1 MADPTVTTIPTP
13 GPAPPPA
20 TVAPN
25 AIPSGQV
32 AVFNPDGK
40 LVSISAADLPNAQA
54 AGYEVASKDALHA
67 RSPTTLYDVGTGLY
81 NVGDTLESGF
91 RGVIHGATAGLNEL
105 GDKAVIGA
113 LKGDKAAR
121 NYAEEVTRQ
130 KEEHPLA
137 FGGGELGG
145 MVGGALVGSEAG
157 LLGGVGKGLGA
168 AGGFAENLAGRATAG
183 LATRG
188 ALGRAVATG
197 VGMGARGAAETGLY
211 SGINELSEESL
222 GKPELN
228 AEKILSATGSGALGG
243 FMLGGALGGAGS
255 LARSGYGAVRDFASD
270 VIAKNADKLEGLA
283 NEQRWRALD
292 PNLKFTREANARVD
306 GGTAAV
312 GDVLKKYDIVG
323 TDLKIAAREG
333 GIDAIGPKIDEAV
346 DKVGK
351 QLGDLTGG
359 STGVVPVAKIADALD
374 GIIEPMRKVA
384 GREGVVKSLESYKE
398 SLLGK
403 LSPGGE
409 VATQATMG
417 RATADELGAAMPFP
431 SDVAK
436 TSAHVFDGAVPT
448 ADTWRSMWR
457 PPEGY
462 EIKFKKFAS
471 TDGGLAVEAHVV
483 DSATGKSVGELERT
497 FSRDGDKLSVK
508 HDIMHLDPA
517 VQNQGIARA
526 LHDSSLET
534 YAKLGVNE
542 VNTHA
547 AMTGGRYSN
556 ARLGFSWPKEAG
568 AEWQQR
574 LQGFLEERGISDAG
588 TLSNAALEGAPAV
601 ARLKVGD
608 QAIGK
613 EFMLQAPNWAG
624 KLGVPERSVSLQD
637 ALFQRKGLD
646 QMVYQEAK
654 SLDPH
659 MRVQLLRDF
668 RAKFEGLIV
677 DAFDDAAKAAG
688 NPEAKGQL
696 LGLKKDYQALSIAQD
711 AAETSTSRMQTN
723 RNLSLS
729 DYISGGIASNIG
741 KGVGGLV
748 GGAPGAFLGG
758 LAGGAAGS
766 VINRVG
772 RDRGNAIAAA
782 ALDKASAFA
791 RARQAIEKTDEAIT
805 AAAKGIVDGPRA
817 SSGSPYRS
825 LPSAVAVTE
834 GGLRARFDAARDSV
848 KDIQQNAKALT
859 ERAMVPSDHMPK
871 TGAAVG
877 QLALRT
883 AGYLV
888 SQLPAPMVPPTLGRP
903 WPTRVSDPEMSAY
916 LEKFRAA
923 TDPPAAM
930 RAFASGR
937 LTMNMANALKEVR
950 PEIFQQI
957 QAKAMDMVIAKQA
970 KGDPLPYDARQRMS
984 ILLGI
989 ITDPSQDPKMMAA
1002 LQSNLAGADTTPGA
1016 GGPGAKGASKS
1027 GAQLPS
1033 MTTKLNKLEES

>member
-1 MADPTVTTIPTP
+1 MAEPTATTLPTP

-40 LVSISAADLPNAQA
+40 LVSIAAKDLPNAQS
-54 AGYEVASKDALHA
+54 AGYEVASKEALHA
-67 RSPTTLYDVGTGLY
+67 RSPTTLYDVGQGLY
-81 NVGDTLESGF
+81 DVGDTLESGF
-91 RGVIHGATAGLNEL
+91 RGIVHGATAGLNEL

-113 LKGDKAAR
+113 LKGDKAAQE
-121 NYAEEVTRQ
+121 YADEVTRQ
-130 KEEHPLA
+130 KTEHPLA

-145 MVGGALVGSEAG
+145 MVGGALLGNEAG
-157 LLGGVGKGLGA
+157 ALTGVGKGLSA

-183 LATRG
+183 IAARG
-188 ALGRAVATG
+188 ALGKAVATG
-197 VGMGARGAAETGLY
+197 IGMGARGAAETGIY

-228 AEKILSATGSGALGG
+228 AEKILSAAGSGALGG
-243 FMLGGALGGAGS
+243 FLLGGALGGVGS
-255 LARSGYGAVRDFASD
+255 LAKSGYGAVTDFASD

-292 PNLKFTREANARVD
+292 PNLKFTREANARVE
-306 GGTAAV
+306 GGSAAV

-323 TDLKIAAREG
+323 TDLKTAAREG
-333 GIDAIGPKIDEAV
+333 GIADIGPKIDEAV

-351 QLGDLTGG
+351 QLGELTGG
-359 STGVVPVAKIADALD
+359 SAGTVPFSKIHEALD
-374 GIIEPMRKVA
+374 TVIDPLRKVA
-384 GREGVVKSLESYKE
+384 GREGVVRSLEDYQA
-398 SLLGK
+398 SLARK
-403 LSPGGE
+403 L
-409 VATQATMG
+409 
-417 RATADELGAAMPFP
+417 
-431 SDVAK
+431 
-436 TSAHVFDGAVPT
+436 
-448 ADTWRSMWR
+448 
-457 PPEGY
+457 
-462 EIKFKKFAS
+462 
-471 TDGGLAVEAHVV
+471 
-483 DSATGKSVGELERT
+483 
-497 FSRDGDKLSVK
+497 
-508 HDIMHLDPA
+508 
-517 VQNQGIARA
+517 
-526 LHDSSLET
+526 
-534 YAKLGVNE
+534 
-542 VNTHA
+542 
-547 AMTGGRYSN
+547 
-556 ARLGFSWPKEAG
+556 
-568 AEWQQR
+568 
-574 LQGFLEERGISDAG
+574 
-588 TLSNAALEGAPAV
+588 
-601 ARLKVGD
+601 
-608 QAIGK
+608 
-613 EFMLQAPNWAG
+613 
-624 KLGVPERSVSLQD
+624 VPETEGLVTKPSAELMQTPITLQD

-654 SLDPH
+654 SLDPN
-659 MRVQLLRDF
+659 MRVGLLRDF

-711 AAETSTSRMQTN
+711 AAEASTSRMQTN

-729 DYISGGIASNIG
+729 DYVSGGIASNIG
-741 KGVGGLV
+741 KGVGGII

-766 VINRVG
+766 LINRVG

-805 AAAKGIVDGPRA
+805 AAAKGIVDGPKLTG
-817 SSGSPYRS
+817 GSPYRS

-834 GGLRARFDAARDSV
+834 GGLRSRFDAARDSV

-859 ERAMVPSDHMPK
+859 ERAMVPSNHLPK

-877 QLALRT
+877 QLAMRT

-888 SQLPAPMVPPTLGRP
+888 SQLPAPMVAPTLGKP
-903 WPTRVSDPEMSAY
+903 WPMRVSEPEMSAY
-916 LEKFRAA
+916 LEKFKAA
-923 TDPPAAM
+923 TDPTAAM
-930 RAFASGR
+930 RAFATGR
-937 LTMNMANALKEVR
+937 LTMNMATALKEVR

-957 QAKAMDMVIAKQA
+957 QAEAMDMVIAKQA

-989 ITDPSQDPKMMAA
+989 ITDPSQDPKMMAS
-1002 LQSNLAGADTTPGA
+1002 LQANLAGSDTTPGA
-1016 GGPGAKGASKS
+1016 GGPGAGGRPPNS

-1033 MTTKLNKLEES
+1033 MANKMNKLEES